1 MDIKIGDQYLKWFT
15 ISEEMIKG
23 FASSIGDTNPVH
35 MDDSYAKK
43 TVFKKRIAHGFLIG
57 SLIST
62 VLGNDFPGNGTI
74 YMSQYIKFRNPVY
87 IDDQVKV
94 IIEAIEITKN
104 NWLKLKT
111 TCMNQHDN
119 LIIDGEAIVIPPAN
133 CRLIF

>member
-1 MDIKIGDQYLKWFT
+1 
-15 ISEEMIKG
+15 
-23 FASSIGDTNPVH
+23 
-35 MDDSYAKK
+35 
-43 TVFKKRIAHGFLIG
+43 
-57 SLIST
+57 
-62 VLGNDFPGNGTI
+62 
-74 YMSQYIKFRNPVY
+74 MSQYIKFRNPVY